1 MKTLLLIL
9 LILPAAVSYINPY
22 MHNHFDFETTLV
34 CRDRVTHA
42 PLDHW
47 CYTLEILERQL
58 GVFITSG
65 NETCVDE
72 MMESVSLNRDYTWIS
87 KGINR
92 SYLFSSKVTHN
103 CTIDGQ
109 PIIRERYISYAPP
122 VEGYSQM
129 IENVTERKTFRNFT
143 FTLGIDLFDD
153 GTEVVE
159 YEKNKKTNPLDAYE
173 DPNWPTL
180 DINF

>member
-22 MHNHFDFETTLV
+22 MNNHFDFETTLV

-58 GVFITSG
+58 GVFVTSG

-72 MMESVSLNRDYTWIS
+72 MIKLVSLNRDYTWIS
-87 KGINR
+87 KGIDR
-92 SYLFSSKVTHN
+92 SYLFFSKVTHN
-103 CTIDGQ
+103 CTTDGQ

-122 VEGYSQM
+122 VEG
-129 IENVTERKTFRNFT
+129 NFT

-153 GTEVVE
+153 GTEVAE